1 MARWRGVGVQARA
14 HAEGREGA
22 MEAGR
27 AENLGPDSDSLPLP
41 ANSWPHHRT
50 GTRMPAKGLYGVR
63 GVWQERGPGLG
74 GTRPS

>member
-1 MARWRGVGVQARA
+1 
-14 HAEGREGA
+14 

-41 ANSWPHHRT
+41 ANSGPRHRT

-63 GVWQERGPGLG
+63 GVLSTGPRGWQERGPGLG